1 MAHLAPVIVHAR
13 HFGRDLSALFVLRH
27 DHSGSRKRHLE
38 IFGFLLF
45 FFYKITKFI
54 FLTGRHIN

>member
-13 HFGRDLSALFVLRH
+13 HFGRDLPALLVLRH

-45 FFYKITKFI
+45 FLQNHKIHF
-54 FLTGRHIN
+54 FNRGRHIN

>member
-13 HFGRDLSALFVLRH
+13 HFGRDLPALLVLRH

-45 FFYKITKFI
+45 FYKITKFI